1 MCEREYELRLRSQIH
16 THTHSKTSPDDTRLC
31 VPILRCV
38 CEAGRRPV
46 GMCLSPASQGSAG
59 IQVTC
64 FTSRKVQILTQ
75 RLCGSAHMG
84 AMAPP
89 SMSGDERWAS
99 EHLTSEPALA
109 SVSAGS
115 SIEPIPAYRP
125 VGGWD
130 AVGGVGGGDTTALC
144 FWPADARD

>member
-1 MCEREYELRLRSQIH
+1 
-16 THTHSKTSPDDTRLC
+16 
-31 VPILRCV
+31 
-38 CEAGRRPV
+38 
-46 GMCLSPASQGSAG
+46 MCLSPALQGSAG
-59 IQVTC
+59 TQFTC

-75 RLCGSAHMG
+75 RLCGSAHM
-84 AMAPP
+84 APP

-99 EHLTSEPALA
+99 EHLPSEPALA

-130 AVGGVGGGDTTALC
+130 AVGGVGGGDRGHGAGMRGQGKERWDGDRLVQMASLQVLTTTN
-144 FWPADARD
+144 